1 MIEKN
6 VAMTEETLQKYGQY
20 DSLDAIHYY
29 FTSLQS
35 LDEDMLDQYGIL
47 DGFEHSMDGIV
58 MPFKKAAEVFHLIN
72 SDTKMLIIPI
82 GEDACRL
89 VDELQERINNE
100 ESFKSV
106 LKKIGFYA
114 INVYQY
120 EYEKMI
126 LDNSIYEL
134 IDGIGVLQRLSIYSE
149 DIGLYYEESDEA
161 TMI

>member
-1 MIEKN
+1 
-6 VAMTEETLQKYGQY
+6 
-20 DSLDAIHYY
+20 
-29 FTSLQS
+29 
-35 LDEDMLDQYGIL
+35 
-47 DGFEHSMDGIV
+47 
-58 MPFKKAAEVFHLIN
+58 
-72 SDTKMLIIPI
+72 MLIIPI